1 MKEITDFYKTI
12 EKPSEGQYKEKG
24 SKFMAFAFPVNSEE
38 KIKDHIQ
45 FLKKK
50 YFDASH
56 YCYAYALGLNR
67 EKSRMSDDREPSGT
81 GGKPIFGQIISFGLT
96 NIVILVVRYFGGSL
110 LGKSGLSKAYRQAA
124 GDALRN
130 ATIIEETLN
139 SFFKISFDYKV
150 MNQIMHLLKKEKI
163 SPLNH
168 QFNQNCSM
176 AIPIRNSRIEKI
188 KTKLEKI
195 DSVKIEIMNTI

>member
-1 MKEITDFYKTI
+1 
-12 EKPSEGQYKEKG
+12 
-24 SKFMAFAFPVNSEE
+24 
-38 KIKDHIQ
+38 
-45 FLKKK
+45 
-50 YFDASH
+50 
-56 YCYAYALGLNR
+56 
-67 EKSRMSDDREPSGT
+67 MS
-81 GGKPIFGQIISFGLT
+81 IFGQIISFGLT

-150 MNQIMHLLKKEKI
+150 MNQIMHLLKEEKI

>member
-150 MNQIMHLLKKEKI
+150 MNQIMHLLKEEKI